1 MIKFSDIQDAFFF
14 VGSASYGMH
23 TAVLDKRSGQTYWR
37 SEMGDLDDI
46 SDAELDWEQC
56 IEIPHK
62 NDLKLGRDLV
72 YDFVLDHLPD
82 EYDRVVGYFHGPGA
96 YRLYKELLHFKGLLE
111 TWYTYESQEEERALR
126 KWCTDNEIDV
136 SG

>member
-1 MIKFSDIQDAFFF
+1 MIEFSAIQDAFFF

-23 TAVLDKRSGQTYWR
+23 SAILDKRSRQIFWR
-37 SEMGDLDDI
+37 SEMGDLDEI
-46 SDAELDWEQC
+46 SDADIEWEHC

-72 YDFVLDHLPD
+72 YDFVLEHLPD
-82 EYDRVVGYFHGPGA
+82 DYDRIIDYFHGPGA
-96 YRLYKELLHFKGLLE
+96 YRMFKELLYSKGLLQ
-111 TWYTYESQEEERALR
+111 TWFDFESQEEERKLR
-126 KWCTDNEIDV
+126 EWCRDNEIEI

>member
-1 MIKFSDIQDAFFF
+1 MIKFSDIQDAFYF

-23 TAVLDKRSGQTYWR
+23 TAVLNNRTGRIYCR

-46 SDAELDWEQC
+46 SDADIDWEQC

-62 NDLKLGRDLV
+62 NDLKLGRELV
-72 YDFVLDHLPD
+72 YDFVVAHLPD
-82 EYDRVVGYFHGPGA
+82 EYDRVVDYFHGPGA
-96 YRLYKELLHFKGLLE
+96 YRLYKELLHSKGLLQ
-111 TWYTYESQEEERALR
+111 TWYSYENKEEDRALR
-126 KWCTDNEIDV
+126 EWCTENGIEI

>member
-1 MIKFSDIQDAFFF
+1 MIEFSAIQDAFFF

-23 TAVLDKRSGQTYWR
+23 SAILDKRSRQIFWR
-37 SEMGDLDDI
+37 SEMGDLDEI
-46 SDAELDWEQC
+46 SDADIEWEHC

-72 YDFVLDHLPD
+72 YDFVLEHLPD
-82 EYDRVVGYFHGPGA
+82 DYDRIIDYFHGPGA
-96 YRLYKELLHFKGLLE
+96 YRMFKELLHSKGLLQ
-111 TWYTYESQEEERALR
+111 TWFDFESQEEERKLR
-126 KWCTDNEIDV
+126 EWCRDNEIEI

>member
-1 MIKFSDIQDAFFF
+1 MIKFRDIQDAFFF

-23 TAVLDKRSGQTYWR
+23 TAVLDKRSGRMYWR

-46 SDAELDWEQC
+46 SDEELDWDHC

-72 YDFVLDHLPD
+72 YDFVLEHMPD
-82 EYDRVVGYFHGPGA
+82 EYDRVIGYFHGPGA
-96 YRLYKELLHFKGLLE
+96 YRLYKELLHAKGLLQ
-111 TWYTYESQEEERALR
+111 TWYDFENQAEERVLR
-126 KWCTDNEIDV
+126 EWCKDNEIDV
-136 SG
+136 PG